1 MSWPLDLRR
10 ACLGAKETSLTPSL
24 TSWPTRKALGGWPP
38 TAIKALPCPVV
49 EAITP
54 TSWYCTLLGVGTC
67 GKLVA
72 WPKAL
77 ATVGMDRLGAM
88 GALAKPT
95 TGNAAGAV
103 NSNPQYITPPAA
115 VAQVNAASALGHPNR
130 FMVIT
135 LDIKVDGL

>member
-1 MSWPLDLRR
+1 
-10 ACLGAKETSLTPSL
+10 
-24 TSWPTRKALGGWPP
+24 
-38 TAIKALPCPVV
+38 VV

-54 TSWYCTLLGVGTC
+54 TSWYCTLLGAGAC

-72 WPKAL
+72 WPKTL
-77 ATVGMDRLGAM
+77 ATVGMDWLGAM

-115 VAQVNAASALGHPNR
+115 VAQIKAASALGHLNR